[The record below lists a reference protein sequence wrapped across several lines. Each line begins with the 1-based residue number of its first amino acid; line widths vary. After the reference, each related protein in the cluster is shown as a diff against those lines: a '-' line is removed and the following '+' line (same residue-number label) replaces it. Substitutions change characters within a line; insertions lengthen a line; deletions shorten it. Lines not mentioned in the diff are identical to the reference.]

1 MKSFLFLKNKILNRF
16 LMILLASILLF
27 AGGCSD
33 SEVLQSET
41 ISETKTVET
50 QSSKNE
56 EEHINTE
63 NSDSNPGE
71 EQSEIQ
77 IPNSENEAVGSG
89 KQEPLA
95 PNEIPP
101 YSGSPFAA
109 LNNNIPNFGADEL
122 RSVGY
127 ESYSELDILGR
138 TGVAVASVGK
148 DTMPKEG
155 EKRGSISSIKP
166 SGWNQASYDHVSG
179 KYLYNRCHLIGW
191 QLSAEN
197 ANKRNLLTGTKY
209 LNVSGMLPFENM
221 VSDYIKETG
230 NHVAYRITPIYE
242 GDNLVASGVAM
253 EAYSV
258 EDKGEGIC
266 FHVYCY
272 NVQPGVRINYSD
284 GSSFLESS
292 SPNPAPSA
300 PISTTSA
307 PAATTTQAPAPV
319 VPSEQT
325 VLTTQTGK
333 RYHSTK
339 NCSGLSN
346 AKAIFESTL
355 QNAKNKGLTPCSKC
369 Y

>member
-1 MKSFLFLKNKILNRF
+1 MNTMHRKFKVFALLICLVISFTACTAQDANQ
-16 LMILLASILLF
+16 AY
-27 AGGCSD
+27 
-33 SEVLQSET
+33 
-41 ISETKTVET
+41 
-50 QSSKNE
+50 
-56 EEHINTE
+56 
-63 NSDSNPGE
+63 
-71 EQSEIQ
+71 
-77 IPNSENEAVGSG
+77 AV
-89 KQEPLA
+89 
-95 PNEIPP
+95 
-101 YSGSPFAA
+101 
-109 LNNNIPNFGADEL
+109 LNNNVPQFEENEITTVAFE
-122 RSVGY
+122 
-127 ESYSELDILGR
+127 EYSELDELKR
-138 TGVAVASVGK
+138 CGVAFACLGEEI
-148 DTMPKEG
+148 MPTE
-155 EKRGSISSIKP
+155 ERGAIGQIKP
-166 SGWNQASYDHVSG
+166 SGWQMAKYDIVDG

-209 LNVSGMLPFENM
+209 LNVNGMLPFENM
-221 VSDYIKETG
+221 VADYIKETG

-242 GDNLVASGVAM
+242 GDNLVASGVVM

-272 NVQPGVRINYSD
+272 NVQPSVRINYSD

-307 PAATTTQAPAPV
+307 PATTTTQAPAPA

-325 VLTTQTGK
+325 VFTTQTGK